1 MRIVGK
7 QLLKHTLEK
16 FSWNRTPYD
25 LKWHVHVT
33 WKMAST
39 QIMAN
44 YGWGRGL
51 KISRQCHQVDYKI
64 LNAVGL
70 NKKIVVCK
78 LMFLITWRILT
89 ILIGRWVTHSSRS
102 VGEIW
107 SIRLLVHWR
116 TSGQS
121 EAETESDPST
131 MKMTSTGS
139 SHRSTADDESSV
151 TIALSSLSPPQTPQ
165 LRRHSMTSLNWKKM
179 NECTRLNLIP
189 DQATA

>member
-1 MRIVGK
+1 
-7 QLLKHTLEK
+7 
-16 FSWNRTPYD
+16 
-25 LKWHVHVT
+25 
-33 WKMAST
+33 MASI

-70 NKKIVVCK
+70 NRKIVVCK

-165 LRRHSMTSLNWKKM
+165 LRRHSMTSLNWKKWKKKYQTQT
-179 NECTRLNLIP
+179 NTRPGNYWKSCLRYIKYY
-189 DQATA
+189 TRYYTK